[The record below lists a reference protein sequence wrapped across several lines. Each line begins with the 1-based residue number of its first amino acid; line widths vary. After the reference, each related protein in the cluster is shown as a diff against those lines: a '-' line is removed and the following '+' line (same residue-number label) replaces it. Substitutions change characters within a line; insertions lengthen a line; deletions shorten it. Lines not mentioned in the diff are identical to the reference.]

1 MGYTIPN
8 TNSFASVKDL
18 PVTALGS
25 RKPATGPFRESL
37 CGFHRH
43 KDGRIPR
50 AAILTSGL
58 NAQSRSPG
66 RVSQSGSRSLYA
78 SAPGASFAI

>member
-25 RKPATGPFRESL
+25 REPATGPVPRIFMRFSPAQGRKESAGGYSHL
-37 CGFHRH
+37 RVKCS
-43 KDGRIPR
+43 IPF
-50 AAILTSGL
+50 
-58 NAQSRSPG
+58 
-66 RVSQSGSRSLYA
+66 
-78 SAPGASFAI
+78 PGAGESVRKPLTLRECP